1 MAKFSQEQLR
11 ENIIVTHTSFFPL
24 NGFCFADKDNGI
36 FDTQSAKNIHWTKN
50 VIVNAKIY
58 LQ

>member
-1 MAKFSQEQLR
+1 MVMAKFSQEQLR

-36 FDTQSAKNIHWTKN
+36 FDTQSAKNIH
-50 VIVNAKIY
+50 
-58 LQ
+58 